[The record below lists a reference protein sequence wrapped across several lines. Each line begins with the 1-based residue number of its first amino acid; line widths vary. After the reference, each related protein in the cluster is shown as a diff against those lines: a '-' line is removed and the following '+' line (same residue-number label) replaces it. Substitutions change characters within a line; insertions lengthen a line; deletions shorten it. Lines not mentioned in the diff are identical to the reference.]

1 MDLRKEEVWAP
12 RVSVP
17 LEHSCLDEQNELLSD
32 SSPGGASPGTGVSP
46 LRLLAIPIGRQR
58 ARMYAVFALNH
69 DDFYD
74 LDPLTSSPSPI
85 RVLYGDNSSLSYIVA
100 AESGSV
106 TAFHIAHLSYRT
118 MGWDIFLRVLSMIR
132 MHFNCRFVILV
143 LFFLINLL
151 FYKPWIIL
159 LTFTR
164 RDDLIWMRSG
174 GRAFLVLLVT
184 DVLRI

>member
-100 AESGSV
+100 AESGPV

-143 LFFLINLL
+143 LFF
-151 FYKPWIIL
+151 W
-159 LTFTR
+159 
-164 RDDLIWMRSG
+164 
-174 GRAFLVLLVT
+174 
-184 DVLRI
+184 